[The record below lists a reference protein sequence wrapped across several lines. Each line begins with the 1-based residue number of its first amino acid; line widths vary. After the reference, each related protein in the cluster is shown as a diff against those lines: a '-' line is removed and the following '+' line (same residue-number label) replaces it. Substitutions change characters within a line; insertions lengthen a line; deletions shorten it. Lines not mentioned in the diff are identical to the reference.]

1 MTSRS
6 SRSSGLGTGRRLD
19 PKGTKVL
26 HSRTRTTVGTR
37 NSPKIGPPSPTA
49 NTEHFTKSPPRLAPL
64 DPETKP
70 RVGRMRGRSS
80 PGRSGSR
87 SKAPGRMAA
96 DLDASGRGSSRAS
109 SEQDYV
115 GATSEQAAHVEKMI
129 GIAKVKKVANRLNKF
144 AHSKFRRLRDM
155 YVQLDQDQDGRV
167 SREEFVDALPALGF
181 PITNKDALMMYKL
194 VDRNNDGHLSFNE
207 FHQM

>member
-1 MTSRS
+1 
-6 SRSSGLGTGRRLD
+6 
-19 PKGTKVL
+19 
-26 HSRTRTTVGTR
+26 
-37 NSPKIGPPSPTA
+37 
-49 NTEHFTKSPPRLAPL
+49 
-64 DPETKP
+64 
-70 RVGRMRGRSS
+70 VGRTRGRSS

-87 SKAPGRMAA
+87 SKAPGRTAA
-96 DLDASGRGSSRAS
+96 DLDASGRGSRAS

-115 GATSEQAAHVEKMI
+115 CATSEQAALVEKMI

-155 YVQLDQDQDGRV
+155 YVQLDQDKDGRV
-167 SREEFVDALPALGF
+167 SREEFVEALPALGF